1 MSVLDPRT
9 PVEDVARLSVELRE
23 ISRRLDLLEAP
34 SGTQKARTAAKMV
47 EPAAFYRLES
57 PAVFSSGASPAA
69 VVSVPVPDGYTRA
82 IVNATAAATL
92 RSNDAAG
99 GWALLMVGARI
110 TPSGGTS
117 FYNQWASVDGQ
128 KYGGASA
135 ASAALL
141 EDLTPG
147 SSIVVEAMVSFPGT
161 YTLPRA
167 SVAGSILF
175 LR

>member
-1 MSVLDPRT
+1 
-9 PVEDVARLSVELRE
+9 
-23 ISRRLDLLEAP
+23 
-34 SGTQKARTAAKMV
+34 
-47 EPAAFYRLES
+47 
-57 PAVFSSGASPAA
+57 
-69 VVSVPVPDGYTRA
+69 
-82 IVNATAAATL
+82 
-92 RSNDAAG
+92 
-99 GWALLMVGARI
+99 MVGARI

-135 ASAALL
+135 SSSAVL
-141 EDLTPG
+141 EGLTPG
-147 SSIVVEAMVSFPGT
+147 SSIDVEALVSFPGT